1 MKADAD
7 KPRKGEQELALD
19 EAGLEVARHNRKDG
33 AMTLAYGPWCDD
45 AVALLHSKR
54 NPP

>member
-19 EAGLEVARHNRKDG
+19 ESGLDVALHDLKDG
-33 AMTLAYGPWCDD
+33 AMTLAYGPWHADV
-45 AVALLHSKR
+45 VALLNSRR